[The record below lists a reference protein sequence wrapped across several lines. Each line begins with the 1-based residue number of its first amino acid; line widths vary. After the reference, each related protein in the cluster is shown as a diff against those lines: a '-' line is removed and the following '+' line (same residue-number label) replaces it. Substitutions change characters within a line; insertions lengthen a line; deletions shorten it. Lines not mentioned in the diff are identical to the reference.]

1 MSTENVLILH
11 AGALG
16 DFVLTLHLVDALRLA
31 WGSPSVTLA
40 ARSPLALWTRKHGLV
55 SETCTLDWLG
65 LHRLYDASREPPEEL
80 LSFIRRFD
88 RVVSFLGDSSA
99 PVSVR
104 LSEICGTEVPAIDP
118 RVAEATLR
126 DGLHIT
132 RQWADQLAAFGRPV
146 SEVSGAVINLNTSLR
161 RDNQRLLA
169 ECLGEGP
176 GRTALCHPG
185 SGGLEK
191 CCPLECLESLVC
203 ALFARGLSVGWMI
216 GPDEIERHGY
226 GYRER
231 LEASAP
237 VVFEE
242 SVEAAAD
249 LVCGAQVYIGND
261 TGMTHVAA
269 VAGVQT
275 FAIFGP
281 TDPRV
286 WRPLGD
292 TCHVIRFPTDGRSFD
307 GWTENLV
314 LRINRII
321 DPSRGL

>member
-1 MSTENVLILH
+1 MSTVNVLILH

-16 DFVLTLHLVDALRLA
+16 DFVLTLHLVNALRLA
-31 WGSPSVTLA
+31 WGNPSVTLA
-40 ARSPLALWTRKHGLV
+40 ARSPLARWARKYGLV
-55 SETCTLDWLG
+55 SEACTLDGLG

-80 LSFIRRFD
+80 LSFLRRFD
-88 RVVSFLGDSSA
+88 RVVSFLGGSSA

-126 DGLHIT
+126 NGLHIT
-132 RQWADQLAAFGRPV
+132 RQWADQLAAYGTPI
-146 SEVSGAVINLNTSLR
+146 SEVGGAAINLNTSLR
-161 RDNQRLLA
+161 RDNKRLLA
-169 ECLGEGP
+169 ERLSEGP
-176 GRTALCHPG
+176 GRIALCHPG

-203 ALFARGLSVGWMI
+203 ALILQGLSVGWMI
-216 GPDEIERHGY
+216 GPDEIERYGY

-269 VAGVQT
+269 IAGVQT

-292 TCHVIRFPTDGRSFD
+292 ACHVVRFPRDALSTDRWIDNFMS
-307 GWTENLV
+307 
-314 LRINRII
+314 RINCV
-321 DPSRGL
+321 